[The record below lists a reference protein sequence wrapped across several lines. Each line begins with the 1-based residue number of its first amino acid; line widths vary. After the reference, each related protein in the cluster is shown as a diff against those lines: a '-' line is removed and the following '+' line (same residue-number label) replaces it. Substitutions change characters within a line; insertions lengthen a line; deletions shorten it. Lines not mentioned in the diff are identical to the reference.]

1 MTDGPWWSTDGGIH
15 RIPLPDVTG
24 ELWLCGKH
32 HIGPDVDRVLT
43 HTRASLVVC
52 LTQRHELIDRYPRYV
67 EWLDLHAG
75 GSATW
80 FPIHDLTA
88 PPLAA
93 VRPLYD
99 DLAARL
105 RDGQRIVIH
114 CAAGVG
120 RAGTTAVAVLLLLGM
135 PLDDA
140 LAHVRAHR
148 PMAGP
153 EVGSQLDLVR
163 ELAAALGAAT

>member
-1 MTDGPWWSTDGGIH
+1 MTHGAWWSTDGGIH
-15 RIPLPDVTG
+15 RIPLPGVTG

-32 HIGPDVDRVLT
+32 HIGSDVDRVLA
-43 HTRASLVVC
+43 HTRADLVVC
-52 LTQRHELIDRYPRYV
+52 LTQPHELIERYPRYV
-67 EWLDLHAG
+67 EWLDRHAG
-75 GSATW
+75 RSATW
-80 FPIHDLTA
+80 FPFHDLTA
-88 PPLAA
+88 PPLAE

-99 DLAARL
+99 DLAVRL
-105 RDGQRIVIH
+105 RDGQRIVVH

-140 LAHVRAHR
+140 LTHVRAHR

-163 ELAAALGAAT
+163 ELALALGEAT